1 MLMQLLIL
9 RRPSP
14 LMRETMGPPESPW
27 QASVP
32 CDPLA
37 HRVCSVMDL
46 RLYLSKHSE
55 LSQTVTLASMT
66 TLGYPEWVRPQ
77 PMTEAS

>member
-27 QASVP
+27 QASLP
-32 CDPLA
+32 PTLGMPA
-37 HRVCSVMDL
+37 QIMLSRIL
-46 RLYLSKHSE
+46 PLYLPLPE
-55 LSQTVTLASMT
+55 LQLFREMMVTFA
-66 TLGYPEWVRPQ
+66 
-77 PMTEAS
+77 